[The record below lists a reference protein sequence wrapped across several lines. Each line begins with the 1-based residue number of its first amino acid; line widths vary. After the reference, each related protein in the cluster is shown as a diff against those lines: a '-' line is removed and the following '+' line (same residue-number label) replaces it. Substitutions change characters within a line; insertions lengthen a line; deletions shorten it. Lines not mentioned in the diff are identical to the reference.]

1 MTSLFINI
9 FDFSDFLNFQ
19 PFLKKI
25 DRLVLNRSYFKEK
38 FYKDTKTLYLINL
51 GDSFYQ
57 ETEKWIVS
65 LALAPLLK
73 YKLITEEERMI
84 ITNWFLSSD
93 PFKTVPTLFSFIKY
107 YSIEKHLFC
116 LSTQM
121 FIYEDDYVKM
131 GDRRLLLRSLW
142 KHR

>member
-1 MTSLFINI
+1 MTSLFINVFS
-9 FDFSDFLNFQ
+9 FDEFLNFQ

-25 DRLVLNRSYFKEK
+25 DRLVLNRFYFKEK

-51 GDSFYQ
+51 GYSFYQ

-73 YKLITEEERMI
+73 YKLITEEEKMI

-93 PFKTVPTLFSFIKY
+93 PFKTVPSTFSFIKY

-121 FIYEDDYVKM
+121 FIYEDWYVKN
-131 GDRRLLLRSLW
+131 GDRRLILRSL
-142 KHR
+142 